1 MELDTADVCDHGR
14 ETTGPV
20 ALDGA
25 PIRVLIVDDSV
36 VIRRLLSTIVGE
48 DPELEVAGVAANGQI
63 ALQRLAQLE
72 PDVVILDLD
81 MPDPDGLQILQ
92 LVRAEYPDMPV
103 VMVGAA
109 SDRDAQAATRALE
122 LGASAV
128 VTKPASVGSVAAA
141 MERVRDELLP
151 KVKRLCRGAARP
163 AALAE
168 HAAVAVEPA

>member
-1 MELDTADVCDHGR
+1 MELDTAGVCDR
-14 ETTGPV
+14 SRQPTGSV

-36 VIRRLLSTIVGE
+36 VIRRLLSTIVAE

-63 ALQRLAQLE
+63 ALQRLAQVH

-81 MPDPDGLQILQ
+81 MPELDGLQILQ
-92 LVRAEYPDMPV
+92 LVRAEHPDLPV

-109 SDRDAQAATRALE
+109 TERDAQAASRAIE
-122 LGASAV
+122 LGASGV

-151 KVKRLCRGAARP
+151 KVKGLCRSTERSV
-163 AALAE
+163 LVE
-168 HAAVAVEPA
+168 HSVAVEPA

>member
-109 SDRDAQAATRALE
+109 SD
-122 LGASAV
+122 
-128 VTKPASVGSVAAA
+128 
-141 MERVRDELLP
+141 
-151 KVKRLCRGAARP
+151 
-163 AALAE
+163 
-168 HAAVAVEPA
+168 